1 MSQYSPEEGQ
11 FIVTALGIGCAL
23 SFLVPI
29 LVEAV
34 NWYLDLGLHFEVAFT
49 AWLLADLWTFPTGFY
64 LLYHPVTLPLPT
76 WLTFG
81 HPVTFGGI
89 APNVCNNPTLTL
101 EVKPPGGWPCFPA
114 HLKDRAARLAGPEGW
129 KYLIHLDAELILC
142 LFCAVLNFG
151 LITFLMRMIRKPR
164 FDPKR
169 ARETC
174 RHCGQKKV
182 GTKSGEKSDCEKQ
195 Q

>member
-89 APNVCNNPTLTL
+89 APNVCHNPTLTL

>member
-1 MSQYSPEEGQ
+1 MSEYSPEEGE
-11 FIVTALGIGCAL
+11 FIVTALAVGCAL
-23 SFLVPI
+23 SFVVPI
-29 LVEAV
+29 TVETL
-34 NWYLDLGLHFEVAFT
+34 NRYLDLGLQFEVGFI
-49 AWLLADLWTFPTGFY
+49 AWLLADFWTFPTGFY

-89 APNVCNNPTLTL
+89 SPSVCNNPTLTL
-101 EVKPPGGWPCFPA
+101 EAKPPGGWPCFPS
-114 HLKDRAARLAGPEGW
+114 HLKDRIAHLAGPEGW
-129 KYLIHLDAELILC
+129 KYLVYLDAKLILC
-142 LFCAVLNFG
+142 LSFLIINII
-151 LITFLMRMIRKPR
+151 LITYLVFMIRKPR

-174 RHCGQKKV
+174 RLCGQKKV
-182 GTKSGEKSDCEKQ
+182 GKKSTKKSDCEKQ

>member
-1 MSQYSPEEGQ
+1 MSEYSPEEGG
-11 FIVTALGIGCAL
+11 FIVTAFAVGCAL

-29 LVEAV
+29 TVETF
-34 NWYLDLGLHFEVAFT
+34 NRYLDLGLHFEAGFL
-49 AWLLADLWTFPTGFY
+49 AWLLADFWTFPTGFY

-89 APNVCNNPTLTL
+89 SPNVCNNPTLTL
-101 EVKPPGGWPCFPA
+101 VAKPPGGWPCFPA
-114 HLKDRAARLAGPEGW
+114 HLKDRIAHLAGPEGW
-129 KYLIHLDAELILC
+129 KYLVYLDAKLILC
-142 LFCAVLNFG
+142 LSFLFINIV
-151 LITFLMRMIRKPR
+151 LITWLVFTVRKPR
-164 FDPKR
+164 VDPKR

-174 RHCGQKKV
+174 RLCGQKKA
-182 GTKSGEKSDCEKQ
+182 GKASSEKSDCEKQ